1 MKITSVK
8 FKKSIV
14 DINQYHNNDSIF
26 PEYAFF
32 GRSNVGK
39 SSLINY
45 IVNKNVANVSSYL
58 GSTRY
63 INFFLIN
70 NKWYLIDLPGYG
82 YSSRRK
88 IDVDNIKKLVDNY
101 IFFRKKIVSLFLLID
116 SRLFIQKND
125 FDLIKKLNNKKINFC
140 VVFTKIDKTSSLTV
154 DKNIF
159 CYINE
164 IKKNKLSIPIWF
176 KVSVKKKYG
185 RKNIIRYMEEQL
197 LVYKQKLIIPS
208 S

>member
-8 FKKSIV
+8 FKRSIV

-101 IFFRKKIVSLFLLID
+101 IFFRKKTISLFLLID

-140 VVFTKIDKTSSLTV
+140 VVFTKIDKISSLTV

>member
-1 MKITSVK
+1 M
-8 FKKSIV
+8 
-14 DINQYHNNDSIF
+14 DINQYNNDKIDIF
-26 PEYAFF
+26 PEYAFI

-45 IVNKNVANVSSYL
+45 IANKNIANVSSYL

-70 NKWYLIDLPGYG
+70 KKWYLIDLPGYG

-88 IDVDNIKKLVDNY
+88 IDIDNIKKLVNNY
-101 IFFRKKIVSLFLLID
+101 ISFRKKIISLFLLID
-116 SRLFIQKND
+116 SRHFIQKND
-125 FDLIKKLNNKKINFC
+125 FYLIKKLNNRKINFC
-140 VVFTKIDKTSSLTV
+140 IVFTKIDKENSLTV

-159 CYINE
+159 RYINE
-164 IKKNKLSIPIWF
+164 IKKNKLSIPTWF
-176 KVSVKKKYG
+176 KVSVKKKHG
-185 RKNIIRYMEEQL
+185 RKNIIRYMEKEL
-197 LVYKQKLIIPS
+197 FLYKQKLIIPS